1 MATAMEVHGT
11 ATTAPAQPT
20 PRPVPVAISPRPL
33 ADDEARIVTDLDE
46 LTEGAG
52 CSCQAGDDQPY

>member
-1 MATAMEVHGT
+1 MATAIEVRDTPT
-11 ATTAPAQPT
+11 AAPARPA

-33 ADDEARIVTDLDE
+33 ADDEFRIVTDLDE